1 MCQLMCGCRASPT
14 GTARLQLQHKGDDD
28 HTYTDL
34 ANILP
39 CAGILGLPIISWLL
53 DKKVHQLQGPA
64 CCCQSCWLTMH
75 RRCTVGP
82 TGGVACACI
91 PQV

>member
-1 MCQLMCGCRASPT
+1 MA
-14 GTARLQLQHKGDDD
+14 GTARLQLQHKGDDN

-53 DKKVHQLQGPA
+53 DKKVCQPA
-64 CCCQSCWLTMH
+64 ELP
-75 RRCTVGP
+75 RCFD
-82 TGGVACACI
+82 C
-91 PQV
+91 

>member
-1 MCQLMCGCRASPT
+1 MHGFHNA
-14 GTARLQLQHKGDDD
+14 GTARLQLQHKGDDN

-53 DKKVHQLQGPA
+53 DKKVTTSKAPPLSSVNMSG
-64 CCCQSCWLTMH
+64 CVVTMCSVRH
-75 RRCTVGP
+75 RS
-82 TGGVACACI
+82 
-91 PQV
+91 QQ

>member
-1 MCQLMCGCRASPT
+1 MTRVAPA
-14 GTARLQLQHKGDDD
+14 GTARLQLQHKGDYD

-53 DKKVHQLQGPA
+53 DKKVNTPHSSLF
-64 CCCQSCWLTMH
+64 
-75 RRCTVGP
+75 P
-82 TGGVACACI
+82 TALYPDGSTLSTTGWPLLSHALA
-91 PQV
+91 QTGQHDSG

>member
-1 MCQLMCGCRASPT
+1 MLLSVDWLMCGCWLSQT
-14 GTARLQLQHKGDDD
+14 GTARLQLQHKGDDN

-53 DKKVHQLQGPA
+53 DKKVLPVRV
-64 CCCQSCWLTMH
+64 TTN
-75 RRCTVGP
+75 TVH
-82 TGGVACACI
+82 CL
-91 PQV
+91 